1 VIYWL
6 RMKKK
11 YWFINLSIKICGFLQ
26 QSAPCVMF
34 IDEIDAITP
43 KRETASKDMERRIV
57 AQLLACMDGELGSNT
72 AAGWF
77 NYTLLSC
84 LICHPNFDTFLY
96 ARSETSD
103 VLWYAVRP
111 FVCSSVRLSVRPL
124 ATSCPLN
131 NLKSF

>member
-1 VIYWL
+1 
-6 RMKKK
+6 MKKK
-11 YWFINLSIKICGFLQ
+11 YWFINLSNKICGFLQ

-57 AQLLACMDGELGSNT
+57 AQLLACMDGELALNT

-84 LICHPNFDTFLY
+84 LICHPNFDTFLLLHMY
-96 ARSETSD
+96 FVT
-103 VLWYAVRP
+103 Y
-111 FVCSSVRLSVRPL
+111 FVCDFICFVSIKCEIMLTNPNR
-124 ATSCPLN
+124 
-131 NLKSF
+131 